1 LVVCQGE
8 TPRPESPGSRAG
20 VSALE
25 VAAAIFRGDPL
36 HHFHLREAPYKT
48 TEPYT
53 HYWTTGSDLFF
64 LFGVH
69 IREILNQPRKSANL

>member
-1 LVVCQGE
+1 M
-8 TPRPESPGSRAG
+8 TG

-25 VAAAIFRGDPL
+25 VATTVFHGDPL

-48 TEPYT
+48 TERYT

-69 IREILNQPRKSANL
+69 IREILNQPSKSAKL

>member
-1 LVVCQGE
+1 LEVCQGD
-8 TPRPESPGSRAG
+8 TPRPESPGSRAR

-25 VAAAIFRGDPL
+25 AATAAFRGNLL

-48 TEPYT
+48 TEPNT
-53 HYWTTGSDLFF
+53 DYWTTGSNIFF

-69 IREILNQPRKSANL
+69 VPEILNQPRKSAEL